1 MTHALSL
8 CGLYFA
14 ICGVICTVTASLLGK
29 RGNPAGWAGLICIV
43 TAWGFLLTS
52 ILPR

>member
-1 MTHALSL
+1 MIHALSL

-14 ICGVICTVTASLLGK
+14 LCGVICMILASALGK
-29 RGNPAGWAGLICIV
+29 RGNPAGWTGLICIV
-43 TAWGFLLTS
+43 TAWGLLLAS